1 MTMAEDKEIKAIGKQ
16 IAREIGD
23 FIFSNSQENLIT
35 SGAIDTSNL
44 FLSGSIEEEGD
55 EVVIFYDAPYA
66 AAVNDGTKPH
76 FVSPKQLEGWVR
88 RKINPGSE
96 VEVRSIAFLISRKIK
111 ERGTKP
117 NPFLDKAIELAK
129 IKFEIK

>member
-1 MTMAEDKEIKAIGKQ
+1 MAEDKEIRAIGKQ
-16 IAREIGD
+16 IVREIGD

-55 EVVIFYDAPYA
+55 DIVILYDAPYA
-66 AAVNDGTKPH
+66 SALNDGTKPH
-76 FVSPKQLEGWVR
+76 FVNPKQLEGWVR

-117 NPFLDKAIELAK
+117 NPFMDKAIELAK
-129 IKFEIK
+129 IKFGIR

>member
-1 MTMAEDKEIKAIGKQ
+1 MAEDKEIKAIGKQ

-23 FIFSNSQENLIT
+23 FIFANSQENLVT

-55 EVVIFYDAPYA
+55 DIVITYDAPYA
-66 AAVNDGTKPH
+66 QAVNDGTKPH
-76 FVSPKQLEGWVR
+76 GVDPKVLEGWVR

-96 VEVRSIAFLISRKIK
+96 VEVRKIAFLISRKIK

-117 NPFLDKAIELAK
+117 NPFMDKAIELAE
-129 IKFEIK
+129 IKFGIK